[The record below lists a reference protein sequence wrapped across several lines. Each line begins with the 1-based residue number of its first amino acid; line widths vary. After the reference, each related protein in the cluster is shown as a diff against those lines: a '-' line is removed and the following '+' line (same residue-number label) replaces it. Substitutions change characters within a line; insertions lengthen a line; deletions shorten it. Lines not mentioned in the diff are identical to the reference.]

1 MAVNLSPLAGA
12 GWQFSD
18 NNGDPLTGGLL
29 YTYAAGTTAPQVT
42 YTTNA
47 GTIPNTN
54 PIVLDSAGRTANEVW
69 LTEGSVYKFVL
80 KNSSNVL
87 IGTYDNIVG
96 INDVT
101 SQTTFATDL
110 ANTTDIAKGDAL
122 VGFRQADTNGLMVG
136 AVARTVHSKL
146 TEFVSVLDF
155 GADPTGNADSTLAIQ
170 NCLTAAGPNAS
181 IHFPEGTYLLSATL
195 TGFAGQHLFGDGVNQ
210 TILRRFADYGDTLYF
225 ANIGSGSVRGMW
237 FYHGTLP
244 PGGFTTLT
252 NKASSG
258 AHIHIGNGQGVLIED
273 CWFWRMPYQIR
284 IDQGSLIRMNRVSAQ
299 GCWNANASSAAQE
312 GIAGIALGL
321 VNYCVL
327 VEITDSYLGGSDGG
341 PVSVPFV
348 TSDAGTKV
356 VNFTTSNAG
365 NLYGVQV
372 VGCEGLYIGNSYIGG
387 NASNNIFFSP
397 NNICSQIRVSNN
409 FFDGASYLS
418 PCVYF
423 APIVNG
429 YYAVNVTLND
439 NTFNGQLYAY
449 QGIGSVNSV
458 GTQPT
463 IACFTIDGNSFVN
476 GLGTA
481 IFLRNAQNGVISSNQ
496 IASYNSRNLSPGGD
510 VNLCN
515 AIYLSNCVSV
525 LVDGNVVGGG
535 INSGAVGGY
544 TYRGVDFA
552 GTITN
557 LTEKNTVHVGT
568 GPSGNI
574 VGKSD
579 GYVVAVVNTNYNCT
593 GVEDFILTTTSTASI
608 QILLPSNVPKGMTIT
623 VKDSAGTLGTNN
635 LAVIG
640 TIDGSVN
647 LVMAT
652 SFMSRTFTWDGNTT
666 WVITAGYK

>member
-54 PIVLDSAGRTANEVW
+54 PIVLDSAGRTSNEVW

-110 ANTTDIAKGDAL
+110 ANTTDITKGDAL

-146 TEFVSVLDF
+146 TEFVSILDF
-155 GADPTGNADSTLAIQ
+155 GADPTGVADSTLAIQ

-195 TGFAGQHLFGDGVNQ
+195 TGSAGQHLFGDGVNQ
-210 TILRRFADYGDTLYF
+210 TVLRRFADYGDTLYF

-244 PGGFTTLT
+244 SSGFTSLT
-252 NKASSG
+252 NKVTSG
-258 AHIHIGNGQGVLIED
+258 AHIHIGNGQSAIIED
-273 CWFWRMPYQIR
+273 VWMWRMQYQVR
-284 IDQGSLIRMNRVSAQ
+284 IDQGSGIRMNRISAQ
-299 GCWNANASSAAQE
+299 GCWNANAGSAAQE
-312 GIAGIALGL
+312 GIAGVAIGL

-327 VEITDSYLGGSDGG
+327 VEITNSYLAGSDGG

-348 TSDAGTKV
+348 TADAGTKV
-356 VNFTTSNAG
+356 VNFTSSNAG
-365 NLYGVQV
+365 NLYGIQV
-372 VGCEGLYIGNSYIGG
+372 LACEGLYIANTYIGG
-387 NASNNIFFSP
+387 NASNNILISP
-397 NNICSQIRVSNN
+397 NNICAQIRISNN
-409 FFDGASYLS
+409 FFDGASYSS
-418 PCVYF
+418 PCIYF
-423 APIVNG
+423 EPIVNG
-429 YYAVNVTLND
+429 YYAFNVTLND
-439 NTFNGQLYAY
+439 NNFNGQLYAY
-449 QGIGSVNSV
+449 QAIGSINSV
-458 GTQPT
+458 GTSPT
-463 IACFTIDGNSFVN
+463 IACFTFDGNSFVN
-476 GLGTA
+476 GLGSA
-481 IFLRNAQNGVISSNQ
+481 IFLRNAQDGIISSNQ

-510 VNLCN
+510 VNFCN
-515 AIYLSNCVSV
+515 AIYLTQCVSV
-525 LVDGNVVGGG
+525 LVDGNIVGGA

-544 TYRGVDFA
+544 TYRSIDFG
-552 GTITN
+552 GTINN

-568 GPSGNI
+568 GPSANI

-579 GYVVAVVNTNYNCT
+579 GYVVTTSANYTCT
-593 GVEDFILTTTSTASI
+593 GVEDFILTNSSANVI
-608 QILLPSNVPKGMTIT
+608 QIFLPTNPPKGMTIT
-623 VKDSAGTLGTNN
+623 VKDAAGSLTTNN
-635 LAVIG
+635 IGVIG
-640 TIDGSVN
+640 TIDGATN
-647 LVMAT
+647 LVMGT
-652 SFMSRTFTWDGNTT
+652 NRMSRTFTWDGNTT
-666 WVITAGYK
+666 WVITAGYL